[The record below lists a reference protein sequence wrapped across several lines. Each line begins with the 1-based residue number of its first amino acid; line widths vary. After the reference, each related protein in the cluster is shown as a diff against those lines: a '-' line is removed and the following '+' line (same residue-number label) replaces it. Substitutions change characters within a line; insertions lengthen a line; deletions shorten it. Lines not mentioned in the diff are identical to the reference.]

1 MASQINNIYV
11 NIDAEFPR
19 AGVDN
24 DTQGFRDNFDIIK
37 SSLAVAGGEITT
49 LQDETAKINA
59 GNNFSGNTITNADL
73 VGVTDKSL
81 SYGVVSQAL
90 ANIAYRNGSHQR
102 VVVNADNA
110 SLVINW
116 GITEATDLAADRY
129 ARLVVEVSSLE
140 GNAEHIVDWACEGGG
155 EVKYDN
161 KFPADFKAINTP
173 QLIEFSTYDAGGTM
187 YARYLG
193 KYDTSVVTTT
203 DTFTNITVGVSTT
216 TNALNVTG
224 PASLEGA
231 AVLDSTLT
239 VAGTSSL
246 NGNLIVAG
254 STTLESAVVQGNLRV
269 EGNVT
274 ILGSNFT
281 TVAQLDDVQDVTL
294 NSVRPGEIIKYS
306 LTAGG
311 ATAGWTNDFDL
322 VEYDVT
328 CEDNGSGSQI
338 VFNLNGQALVDS
350 NGAKFD
356 LEFKMGKKYRFK
368 LDDASNASK
377 TLRFSTTP
385 DTSVPATI
393 TNYTDNVYTAGVA
406 GVAGGY
412 TEILITEDT
421 PAVLYLY
428 ADEPVGVD
436 TSGYGAEYPIR
447 VGRQSAFTGSESIST
462 GIVSATKSVTT
473 FSAGTT
479 TTVNDGYEGQIKT
492 LIVAAGSVTMAAS
505 VPSAGWKASGSGT
518 VTLSSR
524 GAACTLQ
531 FIQGK
536 WYCIG
541 NNGGV
546 FA

>member
-11 NIDAEFPR
+11 NIDAEFPQ

-24 DTQGFRDNFDIIK
+24 DTQGFRDNFDVIK
-37 SSLAVAGGEITT
+37 SSLALAGGEITV

-59 GNNFSGNTITNADL
+59 GNNFAGNSITNADL
-73 VGVTDKSL
+73 IGVTEKSL
-81 SYGVVSQAL
+81 SYGVVNQAL
-90 ANIAYRNGSHQR
+90 ANILYRNGSHQR

-116 GITEATDLAADRY
+116 GITAASDLDADRY
-129 ARLVVEVSSLE
+129 ARLVVEVSSL
-140 GNAEHIVDWACEGGG
+140 GAGAEHEVVWACEGGG

-161 KFPADFKAINTP
+161 KYPADFLVSNTP

-187 YARYLG
+187 YAKYLG
-193 KYDTSVVTTT
+193 KYDTSIVTNT
-203 DTFTNITVGVSTT
+203 DTFTNIDVGVSTT
-216 TNALNVTG
+216 TAALNVTG
-224 PASLEGA
+224 SALLEGA

-239 VAGTSSL
+239 VGGTSTL
-246 NGNLIVAG
+246 NGNVIVAG
-254 STTLESAVVQGNLRV
+254 STTLTSAVVSGNLRV
-269 EGNVT
+269 EGDVT

-281 TVAQLDDVQDVTL
+281 TVAQLDDVQDVHL
-294 NSVRPGEIIKYS
+294 NSIRPGETLKYS

-311 ATAGWTNDFDL
+311 ATAGWTNDADL

-328 CEDNGSGSQI
+328 CADNGSGSQI
-338 VFNLNGQALVDS
+338 VFHLNGTALVDS

-368 LDDASNASK
+368 TDDASNASK

-385 DTSVPATI
+385 DTIVPDTV

-412 TEILITEDT
+412 TEIVITEDT
-421 PAVLYLY
+421 PSVLYLW

-436 TSGYGAEYPIR
+436 TSGYGAGYAIR
-447 VGRQSAFTGSESIST
+447 VARQSAFTGSERIST
-462 GIVSATKSVTT
+462 GFASATKSVTAYY
-473 FSAGTT
+473 AGTT
-479 TTVNDGYEGQIKT
+479 SSLADGYEGQIKT
-492 LIVAAGSVTMAAS
+492 LIVTAGSVTMAVT

-518 VTLSSR
+518 VTLSAI
-524 GAACTLQ
+524 GNAATLQ

>member
-24 DTQGFRDNFDIIK
+24 DTQGFRDNFDVIK
-37 SSLAVAGGEITT
+37 SSLALAGGEITT

-59 GNNFSGNTITNADL
+59 GNNFSGNSITNADL
-73 VGVTDKSL
+73 VGVTEKSL
-81 SYGVVSQAL
+81 SYGVVNEAL
-90 ANIAYRNGSHQR
+90 ANILYRNGSHQR

-116 GITEATDLAADRY
+116 GITATSDLDADRF
-129 ARLVVEVSSLE
+129 ARLIVEVSSLE
-140 GNAEHIVDWACEGGG
+140 ANATHQVVWACEGGG

-161 KFPADFKAINTP
+161 KYPADFLVTNTP

-187 YARYLG
+187 YAKYLG
-193 KYDTSVVTTT
+193 KYDTSIVTNT
-203 DTFTNITVGVSTT
+203 DTFTNIDVGVSTT
-216 TNALNVTG
+216 TAALNVTG
-224 PASLEGA
+224 SALLEGA

-239 VAGTSSL
+239 VAGTSTFS
-246 NGNLIVAG
+246 NNIIVNG
-254 STTLESAVVQGNLRV
+254 STTLTSAVVSGNLRV
-269 EGNVT
+269 EGDVT

-281 TVAQLDDVQDVTL
+281 TVAQLDDVVDVHL
-294 NSVRPGEIIKYS
+294 NNIRPGETIKYS

-322 VEYDVT
+322 VEYNVT
-328 CEDNGSGSQI
+328 CADNGSGSQI
-338 VFNLNGQALVDS
+338 VFYLNGTALVDN
-350 NGAKFD
+350 NGTKFD

-385 DTSVPATI
+385 DTVVPDTV

-421 PAVLYLY
+421 PSVLYLY
-428 ADEPVGVD
+428 ADEPLGVD
-436 TSGYGAEYPIR
+436 TSGYGAGYAIR
-447 VGRQSAFTGSESIST
+447 VARQSAFTGSERIST
-462 GIVSATKSVTT
+462 GFASATKSVTAYY
-473 FSAGTT
+473 AGTT
-479 TTVNDGYEGQIKT
+479 SSLADGYEGQIKT
-492 LIVAAGSVTMAAS
+492 LLVTTSGVTMAVS
-505 VPSAGWKASGSGT
+505 VPSAGWKTSGSGT
-518 VTLSSR
+518 VTLDAI
-524 GAACTLQ
+524 GDAATLQ

-541 NNGGV
+541 NNGAV

>member
-24 DTQGFRDNFDIIK
+24 DTQGFRDNFDVIK
-37 SSLAVAGGEITT
+37 SSLALAGGEITT

-59 GNNFSGNTITNADL
+59 GNNFSGNSITNADL
-73 VGVTDKSL
+73 VGVTEKSL
-81 SYGVVSQAL
+81 SYGVVNEAL
-90 ANIAYRNGSHQR
+90 ANILYRNGSHQR

-116 GITEATDLAADRY
+116 GITAASDLDADRF
-129 ARLVVEVSSLE
+129 ARLVIEVSSLE
-140 GNAEHIVDWACEGGG
+140 AAAEHVVTWACEGGG

-161 KFPADFKAINTP
+161 KYPANFTVTNTP

-203 DTFTNITVGVSTT
+203 DTFTNIDVGVSTT
-216 TNALNVTG
+216 TAALNVTG

-239 VAGTSSL
+239 VGGTSTL

-254 STTLESAVVQGNLRV
+254 STTLDSAVVQGNLRV
-269 EGNVT
+269 EGDVT

-281 TVAQLDDVQDVTL
+281 TVAQLDDVVDVHL
-294 NSVRPGEIIKYS
+294 NTIRPGETIKYS

-328 CEDNGSGSQI
+328 CADNGSGSQI
-338 VFNLNGQALVDS
+338 VFHINGTPLVNS
-350 NGAKFD
+350 NGDKFD

-385 DTSVPATI
+385 DTVVPDTV
-393 TNYTDNVYTAGVA
+393 TNYTDNVYNVGVA

-412 TEILITEDT
+412 VEIVITEET
-421 PAVLYLY
+421 PAVLYLW
-428 ADEPVGVD
+428 AEEPVGVD
-436 TSGYGAEYPIR
+436 TSGYGAGYPIR
-447 VGRQSAFTGSESIST
+447 VGRQSAFTGSERIST

-473 FSAGTT
+473 FYAGTT

-492 LIVAAGSVTMAAS
+492 LIVTEGSVTMAAS
-505 VPSAGWKASGSGT
+505 IPSAGWKASGAGT
-518 VTLSSR
+518 VTLSAR

-531 FIQGK
+531 FIGGK